1 MQPATPDQTP
11 RKGGN
16 EGEVALTIGRAG
28 SLPGRLPSGGTRS
41 GSGSALEQQSS
52 LVTIGRLGLPRH
64 TRDVLAQSALLTGM
78 VCGHAV
84 MYVSRA

>member
-11 RKGGN
+11 RKGAG
-16 EGEVALTIGRAG
+16 EGEVALTIGRGG
-28 SLPGRLPSGGTRS
+28 SLPARLPSGGTRS
-41 GSGSALEQQSS
+41 GSGGALERQSS

-78 VCGHAV
+78 VRNDVVTEC
-84 MYVSRA
+84 